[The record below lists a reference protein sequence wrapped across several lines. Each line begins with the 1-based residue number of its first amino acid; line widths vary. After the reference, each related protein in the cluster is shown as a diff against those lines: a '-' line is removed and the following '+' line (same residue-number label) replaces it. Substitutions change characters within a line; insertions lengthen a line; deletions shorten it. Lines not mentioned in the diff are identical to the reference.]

1 MKMLMAVAAAAA
13 ISFSFQQRLL
23 SSSATW
29 NRSNVDYSSDHDA
42 TVDHPATGTDIITD
56 WKQAHNQ
63 NQINNSKTKHTSRP
77 LEMLQ
82 EYQQFHSQSILLEE
96 HQNGGIGIHN
106 RTFVLG
112 LYACPDAA
120 GNRLHEFFNNMI
132 IAIAHNYTISWKFF
146 DESTCR
152 AVGTKQWRKWCRG
165 GVNSLETCGE
175 VVERASW
182 VASYD
187 EWSEKLNLT
196 FGERSKLKEFYA
208 PYPNDNKVW
217 VPKERNIPVS
227 LKEQGQIKE
236 PMAIERMKELYS
248 MGTYYLYGMLFH
260 EIFPFHES
268 VKPSADLVGVDED
281 EISIVLHSRH
291 VKVRRVNVWMNI
303 QYPAYPAATL
313 TVATYVVYVSNHSL
327 LSSLTHSLT
336 SS

>member
-1 MKMLMAVAAAAA
+1 
-13 ISFSFQQRLL
+13 
-23 SSSATW
+23 
-29 NRSNVDYSSDHDA
+29 
-42 TVDHPATGTDIITD
+42 
-56 WKQAHNQ
+56 
-63 NQINNSKTKHTSRP
+63 
-77 LEMLQ
+77 MLQ
-82 EYQQFHSQSILLEE
+82 EYQQFHSQSVLLEE
-96 HQNGGIGIHN
+96 HQNGGIGIGIGIHN

-112 LYACPDAA
+112 FYACPDAA

-291 VKVRRVNVWMNI
+291 VKVR
-303 QYPAYPAATL
+303 QYLY
-313 TVATYVVYVSNHSL
+313 
-327 LSSLTHSLT
+327 
-336 SS
+336 

>member
-1 MKMLMAVAAAAA
+1 MP
-13 ISFSFQQRLL
+13 QRPRRKGVGRNTSIRCGFITGIVLL
-23 SSSATW
+23 LPVVCI
-29 NRSNVDYSSDHDA
+29 NVWSVHEIHLRDA
-42 TVDHPATGTDIITD
+42 ENNIPLLAD

-82 EYQQFHSQSILLEE
+82 EYQQFHSQSVLLEE

-227 LKEQGQIKE
+227 LKEQGQIKD

-268 VKPSADLVGVDED
+268 VKPSADLLGVDED

-303 QYPAYPAATL
+303 QYPIL
-313 TVATYVVYVSNHSL
+313 QLHVL
-327 LSSLTHSLT
+327 
-336 SS
+336 